1 VAASSPARHL
11 DPAGVVIGVALLA
24 LAAAVAWDFTGL
36 QLTSTYGIGP
46 KAMPIIVAGG
56 LAILGVANFV
66 LAWRGDLPERE
77 NYDPKPVVLILGGLA
92 ALIAIIEFGGGFI
105 PAIAVLFAATSAAFG
120 RRAVIADLIIG
131 AVLALIVFLLFSKL
145 LSLSLPMGPL
155 ERLM

>member
-1 VAASSPARHL
+1 MA
-11 DPAGVVIGVALLA
+11 IGVALLA
-24 LAAAVAWDFTGL
+24 LSAAIAWDFTSL

-56 LAILGVANFV
+56 LAILAIANLV
-66 LAWRGDLPERE
+66 IAWRGDLPERE
-77 NYDPKPVVLILGGLA
+77 SYDPKPVVLILGGLA

-105 PAIAVLFAATSAAFG
+105 PAIAVLFTATAAAFG
-120 RRAVIADLIIG
+120 RRAILTDFVIG

-145 LSLSLPMGPL
+145 LTLSLPIGPL